1 MRKERKN
8 SIQWKANNGRTK
20 SITWWWD
27 KRWSLGKWWLIPTI
41 RYERVFDPL
50 SIEFHFLKFN
60 IRYHSVMRYT
70 GEEFKEMLK
79 KKGIDASKAT
89 PGYFE
94 L

>member
-1 MRKERKN
+1 MTCKGK
-8 SIQWKANNGRTK
+8 NGRTK
-20 SITWWWD
+20 SITCWWD
-27 KRWSLGKWWLIPTI
+27 KRGSLGKWWLIPTI

-50 SIEFHFLKFN
+50 SVEFHFLKFN

-79 KKGIDASKAT
+79 KKGVDTSKVT

>member
-1 MRKERKN
+1 MREKRNNRIEWKGKSGRTN
-8 SIQWKANNGRTK
+8 SIA
-20 SITWWWD
+20 WWWD
-27 KRWSLGKWWLIPTI
+27 KRGSFGKWWLIPTI

-70 GEEFKEMLK
+70 VEEFKEMLK
-79 KKGIDASKAT
+79 KKGVDVSKAT

>member
-1 MRKERKN
+1 MREKRNNRIEWKGKSGRTN
-8 SIQWKANNGRTK
+8 SIA
-20 SITWWWD
+20 WWWD
-27 KRWSLGKWWLIPTI
+27 KRGSFGKWWLIPTI

-79 KKGIDASKAT
+79 ERGVDASKAT